1 MPGKPYVVVT
11 RKLPDSVETRMME
24 LFRVKLNLEDVAVES
39 FVVTPERA
47 AGRGSVRGS
56 SISPR

>member
-24 LFRVKLNLEDVAVES
+24 LFRVKLNLESDHVE
-39 FVVTPERA
+39 VR
-47 AGRGSVRGS
+47 RG
-56 SISPR
+56 